1 MCSKLHANPS
11 MLSQG
16 GRSAAG
22 PVGPAAAAAG
32 AGTVAANGLAFVV
45 VADSD
50 GDDGGDAGVCGVKGG
65 RCACAGTRPI
75 RSQDA
80 SSFSSMRV
88 WPHDVDSICTDSKLP
103 NACSHAGCVSRRNS
117 LGLDTEGRCRVSELT
132 R

>member
-80 SSFSSMRV
+80 PAS
-88 WPHDVDSICTDSKLP
+88 L
-103 NACSHAGCVSRRNS
+103 ACVSGPMTLTAYAQTASSPMPAPMR
-117 LGLDTEGRCRVSELT
+117 DVSAEETALVWT
-132 R
+132 QKAAVV